1 MRLAIAFGARGKG
14 NALAHYEPSRAVI
27 NLTKMKGAGSLAHE
41 FGHALDDML
50 GLRAGLRG
58 QNTFLSDNI
67 TGRMTYR
74 EPEIAEAMKQVVQAM
89 CKKEVNIEDEIKQKK
104 ADFEES
110 KDELLE
116 IVEGMISEIN
126 DTGKTFLGIEDI
138 MNELLTNYHK
148 AVEQLRKAQEIAL
161 GSFDYKTLGDISNR
175 AYDLYK
181 RKRDIAGLIRVEK
194 YGDEPEKT
202 IQHRTDFYEW
212 ARKLDEGRKKAYY
225 SALYEMFARCFE
237 SFIEDTLY
245 ERGVISQYL
254 VHSTRANKFYGEY
267 KPYPEGEE
275 RKAINKAI
283 SNLLDVVRTKYKD
296 EFGKTNYAI
305 FNDKESFESYQDSI
319 VTVKIPKKRKKA
331 EPSQEGTKSIEIESL
346 QDLRD
351 AITSIGGNN
360 TKRGATYTQ
369 AQYIKILNGL
379 ANAGKKNFGFSAIGL
394 MDFRTNKL
402 TGIGNSKCY
411 TIAGTTVI
419 IDQNKPVE
427 KQIEALI
434 ECLVGK
440 MIKDKYGATSATRM
454 LSEGVAYA
462 VIKNLGLDVRT
473 YCLNEE
479 FEQLAK
485 VKEQYTAFLNLCK
498 NNYAEFMTKIKA

>member
-50 GLRAGLRG
+50 GVRAGLRG
-58 QNTFLSDNI
+58 PNTFLSDNI
-67 TGRMTYR
+67 TGKMTYR
-74 EPEIAEAMKQVVQAM
+74 EPEVSEAMKQVVQAM
-89 CKKEVNIEDEIKQKK
+89 CKKEISVSDEIKQKK
-104 ADFEES
+104 AAFEERQV
-110 KDELLE
+110 ELLE
-116 IVEGMISEIN
+116 IVEKTVAEIN
-126 DTGKTFLGIEDI
+126 DTGKAFLGIENI
-138 MNELLTNYHK
+138 MSEMLNNYHK
-148 AVEQLRKAQEIAL
+148 AVEQLRKEQETAL
-161 GSFDYKTLGDISNR
+161 GSFDYNTLSEINKR
-175 AYDLYK
+175 AYDLYR
-181 RKRDIAGLIRVEK
+181 RKREIVSLERIDK
-194 YGDEPEKT
+194 YGDEKEKT
-202 IQHRTDFYEW
+202 IRHRTDFYEW
-212 ARKLDEGRKKAYY
+212 ARKLDQGRKKEYY

-245 ERGVISQYL
+245 ERGIISQYL

-283 SNLLDVVRTKYKD
+283 ANLLDVVRTQYKD

-305 FNDKESFESYQDSI
+305 FEDKESFESYQDSI
-319 VTVKIPKKRKKA
+319 VTVKIPKKRKKV
-331 EPSQEGTKSIEIESL
+331 EPKQGETKSLEIESL

-360 TKRGATYTQ
+360 TKRGTTYSQ
-369 AQYIKILNGL
+369 AEYSKILNGL

-402 TGIGNSKCY
+402 TGIGNSKSY
-411 TIAGTTVI
+411 TVVGAMVI
-419 IDQNKPVE
+419 IDQNKPIE

-434 ECLVGK
+434 ECLVDK
-440 MIKDKYGATSATRM
+440 MITTKYGTTSATMM

-462 VIKNLGLDVRT
+462 AIKNLGLDVRT
-473 YCLNEE
+473 YCLSEE
-479 FEQLAK
+479 FEKLAK
-485 VKEQYTAFLNLCK
+485 IKEQYTAFLNLCK
-498 NNYAEFMTKIKA
+498 NNYTDFMAKIKA